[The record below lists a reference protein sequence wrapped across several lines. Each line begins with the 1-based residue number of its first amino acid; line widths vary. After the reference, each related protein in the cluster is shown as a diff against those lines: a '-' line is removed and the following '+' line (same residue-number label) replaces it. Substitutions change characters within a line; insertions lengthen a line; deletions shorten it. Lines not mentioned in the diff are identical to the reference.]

1 MSVCISFA
9 LHSCKMNS
17 LIKIFLP
24 FVCISA
30 RQSSVL
36 RQTSNYSCNYFCW
49 GFVKTCLKSTV
60 RSNPSQKLHE
70 VIVTYLMTQWVTWEK
85 WYCSVPVSPL
95 SLSLLRLYHHGS
107 VVVTPYSPEPQDC
120 YSDLETKCHCRTEE
134 SPCGWQCPW
143 SQYRWYTHSHRHR
156 LGHTVVCGWPHLEP
170 WQPVTTQCQ
179 TMCVHMCMWVYIK
192 MDAHTLRFCIRTH
205 HLH

>member
-1 MSVCISFA
+1 MLKVNCKVKSF
-9 LHSCKMNS
+9 SKNTWGYCN
-17 LIKIFLP
+17 IFNDPVSHMREMIL
-24 FVCISA
+24 
-30 RQSSVL
+30 
-36 RQTSNYSCNYFCW
+36 FC
-49 GFVKTCLKSTV
+49 T
-60 RSNPSQKLHE
+60 
-70 VIVTYLMTQWVTWEK
+70 
-85 WYCSVPVSPL
+85 SVP

-170 WQPVTTQCQ
+170 LQPVTTQCQ